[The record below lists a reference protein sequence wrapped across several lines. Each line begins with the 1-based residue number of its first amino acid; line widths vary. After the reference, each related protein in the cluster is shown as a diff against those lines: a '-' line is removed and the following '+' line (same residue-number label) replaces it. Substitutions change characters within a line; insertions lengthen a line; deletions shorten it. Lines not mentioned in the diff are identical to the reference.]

1 MLKNVRIS
9 AKLGIG
15 FGMVLLLF
23 GAAVFFSWVSISA
36 VQKDIA
42 FLGEVSKALRLANE
56 MNGTVSF
63 IRDGI
68 RDLRYSESEEDVE
81 ALRVRFTELKSRME
95 AAQKLYAEEPRLNTL
110 ALVADL
116 EGNLQKSTENLEKV
130 GEMIRSKTTAMRK
143 LGGGLN
149 AVQNLLNGVV
159 NSQYQAT
166 HSEIRKIAQELK
178 GSLSGEAA
186 AARVSELEVEVERA
200 RESQELLVHLLA
212 AAWHYREG
220 VEELDSSILN
230 SVVTQL
236 DGLENAV
243 THFADS
249 TKLPAIQ
256 KRLQQSKG
264 AFAVFKSSFAEV
276 LQAVDE
282 TGPLF
287 QDLLKNGLAMVKVAD
302 QIMNSGVAS
311 LNELTYEGYRSLS
324 KAVWLLVILA
334 VVAIIVGMV
343 IALLIARTIRKP
355 LVRVVELVAKARDG
369 DMSIIRDDFEHEGHD
384 ELGTLGDALSEMFDS
399 LRTAIAE
406 INENADASTE
416 KAETMREDAGRN
428 LEGANHVRKS
438 VTEAVKL
445 MESNSSELQE
455 SNAGTEE
462 MSAAAMTSAQ
472 AATDCAEFIANMTK
486 VANRAAET
494 VQEAIENMALLQKK
508 TEESGEKLQ
517 GLVDSVDRITEFIGV
532 ITSIA
537 GQTNLLALNA
547 AIEAARAGE
556 AGRGFAVVAESVRK
570 LAEESGH
577 AAENVRGLTGAL
589 QDGAR
594 DTKAA
599 SEETST
605 LLVQTVQKA
614 HDARDALSEA
624 MGEIDKANDRI
635 QNIAAVAEEQAAS
648 SREIAGGIDKVTR
661 ATAEIVEHLEDIKT
675 AMDRTAA
682 VAERTTGIADEQAQ
696 LAEDLRDSLSLFKV
710 TREDEDT
717 LWAGNAL
724 ESGEKAEEGEEQKE
738 AEGKE

>member
-1 MLKNVRIS
+1 
-9 AKLGIG
+9 
-15 FGMVLLLF
+15 
-23 GAAVFFSWVSISA
+23 
-36 VQKDIA
+36 
-42 FLGEVSKALRLANE
+42 
-56 MNGTVSF
+56 
-63 IRDGI
+63 
-68 RDLRYSESEEDVE
+68 
-81 ALRVRFTELKSRME
+81 
-95 AAQKLYAEEPRLNTL
+95 
-110 ALVADL
+110 
-116 EGNLQKSTENLEKV
+116 
-130 GEMIRSKTTAMRK
+130 MIRSKVTAMQK

-149 AVQNLLNGVV
+149 AVQNLLNGAV
-159 NSQYQAT
+159 NSQFQAT
-166 HSEIRKIAQELK
+166 RTEIRKIAQEIR

-186 AARVSELEVEVERA
+186 AARVSELEAEVERA
-200 RESQELLVHLLA
+200 RESQELMIHLLS

-220 VEELDSSILN
+220 VEALDSSILN

-243 THFADS
+243 TSFANS

-264 AFAVFKSSFAEV
+264 AFAVFKASFAEV

-324 KAVWLLVILA
+324 KAVWLLVVLA
-334 VVAIIVGMV
+334 VVAIVGGM
-343 IALLIARTIRKP
+343 LLIARTIRKP
-355 LVRVVELVAKARDG
+355 LARVVELVAKARDG

-428 LEGANHVRKS
+428 LEGANNVRKS
-438 VTEAVKL
+438 VSEAVKL
-445 MESNSSELQE
+445 MESNSSELQS

-462 MSAAAMTSAQ
+462 MSMAAMTSAQ
-472 AATDCAEFIANMTK
+472 AATDCAAFIANMTQ
-486 VANRAAET
+486 VANRAAMT
-494 VQEAIENMALLQKK
+494 VQEAIANMAQLQKK
-508 TEESGEKLQ
+508 TEESGQKLQ
-517 GLVDSVDRITEFIGV
+517 GLVDSVDRITEFISV

-589 QDGAR
+589 QDGAK
-594 DTKAA
+594 DTKTA
-599 SEETST
+599 SEETAS

-624 MGEIDKANDRI
+624 MDEIDKANDRI
-635 QNIAAVAEEQAAS
+635 QNIAAVAQEQAAS
-648 SREIAGGIDKVTR
+648 SREIARGIDKVTK
-661 ATAEIVEHLEDIKT
+661 ATTEILEHLENIST
-675 AMDRTAA
+675 AMDDTAA
-682 VAERTTGIADEQAQ
+682 VAERATGIAGEQTQ
-696 LAEDLRDSLSLFKV
+696 LAEDLRNSLALFKV
-710 TREDEDT
+710 QREDEDE
-717 LWAGNAL
+717 LWATKAL
-724 ESGEKAEEGEEQKE
+724 EEGEKGKVKE
-738 AEGKE
+738 VLEEKE

>member
-1 MLKNVRIS
+1 MFKNLRIS

-23 GAAVFFSWVSISA
+23 AAAVFFSWVSISA

-81 ALRVRFTELKSRME
+81 ALRNRFVELKSRME

-110 ALVADL
+110 ALVADM
-116 EGNLQKSTENLEKV
+116 EGNLQKSTENLERV
-130 GEMIRSKTTAMRK
+130 GEMIRSKVTAMQK

-149 AVQNLLNGVV
+149 AVQNLLNGAV
-159 NSQYQAT
+159 NSQFQAT
-166 HSEIRKIAQELK
+166 RTEIRKIAQEIR

-186 AARVSELEVEVERA
+186 AARVSELEAEVERA
-200 RESQELLVHLLA
+200 RESQELMIHLLS

-220 VEELDSSILN
+220 VEALDSSILN

-243 THFADS
+243 TSFANS

-264 AFAVFKSSFAEV
+264 AFAVFKASFAEV

-324 KAVWLLVILA
+324 KAVWLLVVLA
-334 VVAIIVGMV
+334 VVAIVVGMV

-355 LVRVVELVAKARDG
+355 LARVVELVAKARDG

-428 LEGANHVRKS
+428 LEGANNVRKS
-438 VTEAVKL
+438 VSEAVKL
-445 MESNSSELQE
+445 MESNSSELQS

-462 MSAAAMTSAQ
+462 MSMAAMTSAQ
-472 AATDCAEFIANMTK
+472 AATDCAAFIANMTQ
-486 VANRAAET
+486 VANRAAMT
-494 VQEAIENMALLQKK
+494 VQEAIANMAQLQKK
-508 TEESGEKLQ
+508 TEESGQKLQ
-517 GLVDSVDRITEFIGV
+517 GLVDSVDRITEFISV

-589 QDGAR
+589 QDGAK
-594 DTKAA
+594 DTKTA
-599 SEETST
+599 SEETAS

-624 MGEIDKANDRI
+624 MDEIDKANDRI
-635 QNIAAVAEEQAAS
+635 QNIAAVAQEQAAS
-648 SREIAGGIDKVTR
+648 SREIARGIDKVTK
-661 ATAEIVEHLEDIKT
+661 ATTEILEHLENIST
-675 AMDRTAA
+675 AMDDTAA
-682 VAERTTGIADEQAQ
+682 VAERATGIAGEQTQ
-696 LAEDLRDSLSLFKV
+696 LAEDLRNSLALFKV
-710 TREDEDT
+710 QREDEAE
-717 LWAGNAL
+717 LWATKAL
-724 ESGEKAEEGEEQKE
+724 EEGEKGKVKE
-738 AEGKE
+738 VLEENE